1 MSGYAVDSKRQVM
14 RATGIVDEVKEWVE
28 LDGRRR
34 PSETQAR
41 DENTGMP
48 LWAVEVIYRQSSWGR
63 VSNTTATVTVGSL
76 NRPVVEEFGRVE
88 FTDLWV
94 ETRVNKAGGLV
105 ETWTADGVAG
115 AKVQSQGATDG
126 KAA

>member
-1 MSGYAVDSKRQVM
+1 MATYAVDSIRQPM
-14 RATGIVDEVKEWVE
+14 TATGIVEPIMEWE
-28 LDGRRR
+28 ETPDGRRR
-34 PSETQAR
+34 PSERQAR
-41 DENTGMP
+41 NEDTGMP

-63 VSNTTATVTVGSL
+63 VSNTTATVTVGCL
-76 NRPVVEEFGRVE
+76 GRPVVEEFGRVE

-105 ETWTADGVAG
+105 ESWTADGVAG
-115 AKVQSQGATDG
+115 AKAVPDG

>member
-14 RATGIVDEVKEWVE
+14 RATGIVDEVKEWIE
-28 LDGRRR
+28 QDGRRR
-34 PSETQAR
+34 PSDSQAR

-48 LWAVEVIYRQSSWGR
+48 LWAVEVIYRQSAWGR
-63 VSNTTATVTVGSL
+63 VSNTTATVTVGCL

-105 ETWTADGVAG
+105 ETWTADGVATPA
-115 AKVQSQGATDG
+115 AKGGLTDG